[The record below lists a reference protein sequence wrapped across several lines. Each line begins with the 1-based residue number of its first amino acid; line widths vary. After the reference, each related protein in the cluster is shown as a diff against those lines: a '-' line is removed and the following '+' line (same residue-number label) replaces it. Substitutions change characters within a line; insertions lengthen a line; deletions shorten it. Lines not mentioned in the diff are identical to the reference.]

1 MVVDYSNKKP
11 INDVPVKAD
20 EALVPIHAEE
30 IASNYRNDL
39 KDGLRTRGDGY

>member
-11 INDVPVKAD
+11 INDVPAKAD

-30 IASNYRNDL
+30 IA
-39 KDGLRTRGDGY
+39 